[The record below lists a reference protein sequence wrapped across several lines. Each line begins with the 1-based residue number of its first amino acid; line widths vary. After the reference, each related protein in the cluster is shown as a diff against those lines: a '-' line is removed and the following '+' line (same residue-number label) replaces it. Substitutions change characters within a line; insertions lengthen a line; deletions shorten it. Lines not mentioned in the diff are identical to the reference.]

1 MSDVILLLYLCQ
13 VNHSA
18 GVGDGHAHQA
28 DQEEAD
34 HAQLAVPQ
42 QVGAGHAH
50 LVNEVGVILLLNLYE
65 LCIFNL

>member
-1 MSDVILLLYLCQ
+1 M
-13 VNHSA
+13 
-18 GVGDGHAHQA
+18 GDGHAHQV

-50 LVNEVGVILLLNLYE
+50 LVNEVSQYRLMT
-65 LCIFNL
+65 CIVMCLDF